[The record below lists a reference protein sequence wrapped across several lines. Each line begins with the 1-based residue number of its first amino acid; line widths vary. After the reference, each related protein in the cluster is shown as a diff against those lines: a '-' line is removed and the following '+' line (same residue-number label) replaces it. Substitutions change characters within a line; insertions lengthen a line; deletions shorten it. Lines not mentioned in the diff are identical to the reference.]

1 MQGGTGGF
9 TGDSKNCIHL
19 LLCLLW
25 LLFGL
30 AQGSPASISR
40 AKRIL
45 GPLAL
50 AGCSRAIVLNTYLLP
65 FPAPVN
71 LLIVEIENLT
81 KIYDSKLRVVALDGI
96 DLELKQ
102 GEIFG
107 LLGPNGAGK
116 TTTISIAT
124 TRTLP
129 TSGRVRIAGIDVVLH
144 PAHARRLIGVVP
156 QFNTLD
162 RSLTVYEN
170 LYFHCRYFG
179 FSHSHAK
186 ARSLELLSQFMLS
199 ERKSVYPPQLS
210 GGLAQR
216 VQIARA
222 IAHHP
227 TVLFLDEPSAGLDPQ
242 SRMAMWSA
250 VQELHKEDITV
261 LLTTHYME
269 EADSLSDR
277 LAIID
282 HGRVLALGS
291 PEKLK
296 ATLGAHTIFDLKL
309 KSHEGLEP
317 LVARLNLRSD
327 VTSAEVTAD
336 GLRVIAAS
344 SDGLLPDLVQAAAAH
359 GLRDLQITEPSLE
372 TVFIEL
378 TGRDLRE

>member
-1 MQGGTGGF
+1 
-9 TGDSKNCIHL
+9 
-19 LLCLLW
+19 
-25 LLFGL
+25 
-30 AQGSPASISR
+30 
-40 AKRIL
+40 
-45 GPLAL
+45 
-50 AGCSRAIVLNTYLLP
+50 
-65 FPAPVN
+65 VN

-81 KIYDSKLRVVALDGI
+81 KIYASKQSVTAVDGI

-129 TSGRVRIAGIDVVLH
+129 TRGTVRIAGIDVVRQ

-179 FSHSHAK
+179 FSHAHAK
-186 ARSLELLSQFMLS
+186 SRSLELLAQFMLS
-199 ERKSVYPPQLS
+199 ERKDIYPPQLS

-222 IAHHP
+222 IAHRP

-250 VQELHKEDITV
+250 VQDLHKEGITV

-269 EADSLSDR
+269 EADSLSNR

-282 HGRVLALGS
+282 HGRVLALGT

-296 ATLGAHTIFDLKL
+296 STLGAHTIFDLKL
-309 KSHEGLEP
+309 KSQEGLEP
-317 LVARLNLRSD
+317 LVARLKARPD
-327 VTSAEVTAD
+327 VTSAEITAD

-344 SDGLLPDLVQAAAAH
+344 SEGLLPDLVQAGAGH
-359 GLRDLQITEPSLE
+359 GLRDLKIVEPSLE

>member
-1 MQGGTGGF
+1 MRHTF
-9 TGDSKNCIHL
+9 L
-19 LLCLLW
+19 
-25 LLFGL
+25 
-30 AQGSPASISR
+30 PAS
-40 AKRIL
+40 
-45 GPLAL
+45 
-50 AGCSRAIVLNTYLLP
+50 
-65 FPAPVN
+65 VN
-71 LLIVEIENLT
+71 ALIVEIENLT
-81 KIYDSKLRVVALDGI
+81 KIYESKLRVVALDGI

-129 TSGRVRIAGIDVVLH
+129 TSGTVRIAGVDVVQH
-144 PAHARRLIGVVP
+144 PAQARRLIGVVP

-170 LYFHCRYFG
+170 IYFHCRYFG
-179 FSHSHAK
+179 MNHGQAK
-186 ARSLELLSQFMLS
+186 ARSLELLAQFMLT
-199 ERKSVYPPQLS
+199 ERKKMYPAQLS

-222 IAHHP
+222 IAHRP

-242 SRMAMWSA
+242 SRMAMWTA
-250 VQELHKEDITV
+250 VEGLRKEGITV

-269 EADSLSDR
+269 EADSLSNR
-277 LAIID
+277 VAIID
-282 HGRVLALGS
+282 YGRVLALGS

-296 ATLGAHTIFDLKL
+296 QSFGAKTVFDLKL
-309 KSHEGLEP
+309 KSREGLEEA
-317 LVARLNLRSD
+317 VTELRRRPD
-327 VTSAEVTAD
+327 VTGAEITAE

-344 SDGLLPDLVQAAAAH
+344 QDGLLADLVHSAGRF
-359 GLRDLQITEPSLE
+359 GLRDLTMTEPSLE
-372 TVFIEL
+372 TVFIQL

>member
-1 MQGGTGGF
+1 V
-9 TGDSKNCIHL
+9 K
-19 LLCLLW
+19 
-25 LLFGL
+25 
-30 AQGSPASISR
+30 
-40 AKRIL
+40 
-45 GPLAL
+45 
-50 AGCSRAIVLNTYLLP
+50 
-65 FPAPVN
+65 
-71 LLIVEIENLT
+71 LLIVEIEALT
-81 KIYDSKLRVVALDGI
+81 KVYLSKLRVVAVDGI

-129 TSGRVRIAGIDVVLH
+129 TSGTVRIAGIDVVEH

-170 LYFHCRYFG
+170 IYFHCRYFG
-179 FSHSHAK
+179 FSHSHARS
-186 ARSLELLSQFMLS
+186 RSLELLTQFMLT
-199 ERKSVYPPQLS
+199 ERKDTYPQQLS

-222 IAHHP
+222 IAHRP

-250 VQELHKEDITV
+250 VEGLHKEGITV

-309 KSHEGLEP
+309 KLHEGLEALAATLKAHP
-317 LVARLNLRSD
+317 D
-327 VTSAEVTAD
+327 VTSAEVTAE
-336 GLRVIAAS
+336 GLRVIASS
-344 SDGLLPDLVQAAAAH
+344 SDGLLPELVQASAGH
-359 GLRDLQITEPSLE
+359 GLRDLAITEPSLE
-372 TVFIEL
+372 TVFIQL

>member
-1 MQGGTGGF
+1 MVY
-9 TGDSKNCIHL
+9 
-19 LLCLLW
+19 
-25 LLFGL
+25 
-30 AQGSPASISR
+30 P
-40 AKRIL
+40 
-45 GPLAL
+45 
-50 AGCSRAIVLNTYLLP
+50 
-65 FPAPVN
+65 
-71 LLIVEIENLT
+71 LIVEIESLT
-81 KIYDSKLRVVALDGI
+81 KVYESKNRVVALDGI
-96 DLELKQ
+96 DLELRQ

-129 TSGRVRIAGIDVVLH
+129 SGGSVRIAGIDVVKH
-144 PAHARRLIGVVP
+144 PAQARRHIGVVP

-162 RSLTVYEN
+162 RSLSVYEN
-170 LYFHCRYFG
+170 IYFHCLYFG
-179 FSHSHAK
+179 FSPIQAK
-186 ARSLELLSQFMLS
+186 ARTTGLLEQFLLTD
-199 ERKSVYPPQLS
+199 RKTANVNQLS

-222 IAHHP
+222 IAHRP

-242 SRMAMWSA
+242 SRMAMWKA
-250 VQELHKEDITV
+250 VESLRKEGITV

-269 EADSLSDR
+269 EADQLSDR

-291 PEKLK
+291 PQKLK
-296 ATLGAHTIFDLKL
+296 STFGAHTIFDLKL
-309 KSHEGLEP
+309 RTHDELGP
-317 LVARLNLRSD
+317 VVAMLQTRED
-327 VTSAEVTAD
+327 VTSAETTAD

-344 SDGLLPDLVQAAAAH
+344 SEGLLPDIVQAATRF
-359 GLRDLQITEPSLE
+359 GIRDLKITEPSLE

>member
-1 MQGGTGGF
+1 MPLHGANRGGGAGSRCDTGG
-9 TGDSKNCIHL
+9 D
-19 LLCLLW
+19 
-25 LLFGL
+25 GL
-30 AQGSPASISR
+30 
-40 AKRIL
+40 
-45 GPLAL
+45 
-50 AGCSRAIVLNTYLLP
+50 NFLP
-65 FPAPVN
+65 QRVN
-71 LLIVEIENLT
+71 PLIVEIEGLT
-81 KIYDSKLRVVALDGI
+81 KIYESKQRVVAVDGI

-129 TSGRVRIAGIDVVLH
+129 TTGTVRIAGVDVVKH
-144 PAHARRLIGVVP
+144 PAHARRYIGVVP

-179 FSHSHAK
+179 FSHSAAK
-186 ARSLELLSQFMLS
+186 ARALELLEQFLLT
-199 ERKSVYPPQLS
+199 ERKDVYPAQLS

-222 IAHHP
+222 IAHRP
-227 TVLFLDEPSAGLDPQ
+227 MVLFLDEPSAGLDPQ
-242 SRMAMWSA
+242 SRMAMWTA
-250 VQELHKEDITV
+250 VEGLRKEGIAV

-269 EADSLSDR
+269 EADELSDR
-277 LAIID
+277 VAIID

-296 ATLGAHTIFDLKL
+296 ATFGAQTIFDLKL
-309 KSHEGLEP
+309 RTHEGLEP
-317 LVARLNLRSD
+317 MVAGLKARGD
-327 VTSAEVTAD
+327 VTSAETTSD
-336 GLRVIAAS
+336 GVRVMAAT
-344 SDGLLPDLVQAAAAH
+344 SDGLLPELVQAAAGF
-359 GLRDLQITEPSLE
+359 GLRDLKITEPSLE
-372 TVFIEL
+372 TVFIQL

>member
-1 MQGGTGGF
+1 MN
-9 TGDSKNCIHL
+9 S
-19 LLCLLW
+19 
-25 LLFGL
+25 
-30 AQGSPASISR
+30 
-40 AKRIL
+40 
-45 GPLAL
+45 
-50 AGCSRAIVLNTYLLP
+50 V
-65 FPAPVN
+65 
-71 LLIVEIENLT
+71 IVEIEALT
-81 KIYDSKLRVVALDGI
+81 KIYDSKLRVVALDGV

-129 TSGRVRIAGIDVVLH
+129 TSGSVRIAGIDVVKH

-170 LYFHCRYFG
+170 LYYHCRYFG

-186 ARSLELLSQFMLS
+186 SRSLELLNQFMLT
-199 ERKSVYPPQLS
+199 ERKGVYPAQLS

-216 VQIARA
+216 VQIARS
-222 IAHHP
+222 IAHRP

-242 SRMAMWSA
+242 SRMAMWEA
-250 VQELHKEDITV
+250 VEGLRKEGITV

-277 LAIID
+277 VAIID
-282 HGRVLALGS
+282 YGRVLALGS
-291 PEKLK
+291 PESLK
-296 ATLGAHTIFDLKL
+296 SALGANTIFDLKL
-309 KSHEGLEP
+309 KSIENLEP
-317 LVARLNLRSD
+317 VVASLKSRPD
-327 VTSAEVTAD
+327 VTSAEATAE
-336 GLRVIAAS
+336 GIRVIAAS
-344 SDGLLPDLVQAAAAH
+344 SDGLLPDIVQAASH
-359 GLRDLQITEPSLE
+359 FGLRDLAITEPSLE
-372 TVFIEL
+372 TVFIKL